1 VRPFRG
7 HAAVYPVPGLVS
19 RGLPSR
25 RSPITQSMLSRI
37 IRRTRAMQ
45 VSIANLTITYS
56 TGSKKGTVSCNKDDL
71 H

>member
-1 VRPFRG
+1 
-7 HAAVYPVPGLVS
+7 
-19 RGLPSR
+19 
-25 RSPITQSMLSRI
+25 MLSRI

-56 TGSKKGTVSCNKDDL
+56 TGIKKGTVSCNKDDL